1 MMMDLVFVFA
11 LDNFTGHGQITL
23 NATQGQVPKQVPEVI
38 NVIEDDSVTFRCQTF
53 PTLFIRL
60 PESLT
65 FASTLP
71 PNLRRIDS
79 LTFEFVNVS

>member
-11 LDNFTGHGQITL
+11 FDNFTGHGQITL
-23 NATQGQVPKQVPEVI
+23 NATQEQAPEQVPEVVI
-38 NVIEDDSVTFRCQTF
+38 NVIENDSVTFRCQAF

-71 PNLRRIDS
+71 PNLRII
-79 LTFEFVNVS
+79 VIP